1 MVGYLLS
8 WHYSG
13 GLIFERIVP
22 DMFDVIGAVVACA
35 GVGVIYYA
43 PRRREEKLTNGHQET
58 WAILITNKKSSR
70 FLQVLKYY
78 LLSGR
83 GSSFL
88 KSSFTYNW
96 KSELGTEKRRD
107 VNVYNGVMR

>member
-22 DMFDVIGAVVACA
+22 DMFDVIGAVVAC

-78 LLSGR
+78 LLFGS
-83 GSSFL
+83 GSSLL

-96 KSELGTEKRRD
+96 KSELGTERREETSMSTM
-107 VNVYNGVMR
+107 V

>member
-1 MVGYLLS
+1 MLLMVGYLLS

-43 PRRREEKLTNGHQET
+43 PE
-58 WAILITNKKSSR
+58 
-70 FLQVLKYY
+70 
-78 LLSGR
+78 R
-83 GSSFL
+83 G
-88 KSSFTYNW
+88 KINEWT
-96 KSELGTEKRRD
+96 
-107 VNVYNGVMR
+107 